1 MQQQG
6 RGAGGMQSDGWLFDV
21 YPLQDAMVV
30 WLYQDDGTLLRLE
43 DRFRPRLYARGPRE
57 DLRRLARAALRTGLC
72 SRCLVTHAQEFWS
85 GEMVSV
91 VALEVA
97 DYGRLP
103 RLLRRLPEFEPRL
116 TFYNCDLPLAQYYL
130 YDRGLFPFGRCVIAH
145 EGETILQIRACET
158 DAVRDYAIP
167 DLRIVELQLTHDP
180 LIPLHRGN
188 TLVVTIDGL
197 SSECTTHDPGELIC
211 QINDVLERHDPDLI
225 LTDDG
230 DTAIFPQLLRLA
242 RRVGVRLAL
251 DRERMPVERRIV
263 TEGRSF
269 FTYGRMIYHPPDYPL
284 YGRWHIDR
292 AHSFLFQEAG
302 FNGLVELARLAK
314 LPVQRVA
321 RASIG
326 TILTSMQ
333 LALAVQK
340 RLLIPWRKGEPERWK
355 TADLLLKVDKGGL
368 VFQPPVGAFEHV
380 AELDFSSMYPSIMA
394 IHNVSAETLFCRCC
408 QHPVVPEASYS
419 ICTRREGL
427 IPAVLK
433 PLLERRVWYKARVKE
448 GTLDPALAERYD
460 QCQRAIKWIGVTSF
474 GYLGYRN
481 ARFGRIES
489 HEAVTAFGREKL
501 LQAKE
506 ICEAHGYDLLHA
518 LTDSV
523 WIRQPGMTDEALL
536 ALCAEISAATG
547 VSMSLEG
554 RYRWIVFLPSKVRP
568 QLAVANRYFGVFW
581 DGTLK
586 ARGLAYRRHDVPVF
600 IQATQWLMLEQ
611 LAAAETLAGSEAC
624 LPQALEI
631 LREAWAQLAH
641 GQIPP
646 VQLLVEKTVSRDLEA
661 YHVETAPALALRQ
674 LRDSGIHLHPGERV
688 RYLIRDARSP
698 NKAERV
704 RAFPHL
710 GLDDGL
716 DVAQYQAMLLDAA
729 LELLV
734 PFGYDEATLRH
745 VMQSGRTGET
755 R

>member
-6 RGAGGMQSDGWLFDV
+6 RGAGGMQSHGWLFDV
-21 YPLQDAMVV
+21 YPLRDVMVV
-30 WLYQDDGTLLRLE
+30 WLYQDDGRLLRLE
-43 DRFRPRLYARGPRE
+43 DSFRPRLYARGPR
-57 DLRRLARAALRTGLC
+57 DALRRLARAALGTGMC
-72 SRCLVTHAQEFWS
+72 SRCFLTNEQEFWS

-91 VALEVA
+91 VALEVV
-97 DYGRLP
+97 DYTRLP
-103 RLLRRLPEFEPRL
+103 RLVRRLPEFEHRL

-130 YDRGLFPFGRCVIAH
+130 YSRGLFPFGRCAIEH
-145 EGETILQIRACET
+145 EGETILQIRVCET
-158 DAVRDYAIP
+158 DAARDYPIP
-167 DLRIVELQLTHDP
+167 DLRILELQLTHDP

-197 SSECTTHDPGELIC
+197 SYECTTHDPGELLS
-211 QINDVLERHDPDLI
+211 QINGFLERHDPDLI
-225 LTDDG
+225 LTDYG

-242 RRVGVRLAL
+242 RRVRVRLAL
-251 DRERMPVERRIV
+251 DRERTPVERHIV

-269 FTYGRMIYHPPDYPL
+269 FTYGKMIYHPPDYPL

-326 TILTSMQ
+326 AILTSMQ
-333 LALAVQK
+333 LALAVHK

-355 TADLLLKVDKGGL
+355 TADLQLKVDKGGL
-368 VFQPPVGAFEHV
+368 VFQPLVGAFEHV

-394 IHNVSAETLFCRCC
+394 IHNVSAETLCCRCC
-408 QHPVVPEASYS
+408 DNPVVPEAGYS

-427 IPAVLK
+427 IPTLLR
-433 PLLERRVWYKARVKE
+433 PLLERRAWYKTRVKE
-448 GTLDPALAERYD
+448 GVLAPELAERYD
-460 QCQRAIKWIGVTSF
+460 HCQRAIKWIGVTSF

-506 ICEAHGYDLLHA
+506 ICEAHGYELLHA

-523 WIRQPGMTDEALL
+523 WIRKPGLMDEELL
-536 ALCAEISAATG
+536 ALCTEISAATG
-547 VSMSLEG
+547 VTMSLESG
-554 RYRWIVFLPSKVRP
+554 YRWIVFLPSKVRP
-568 QLAVANRYFGVFW
+568 QLAVANRYFGVFA

-600 IQATQWLMLEQ
+600 VQATQWLMLEQ
-611 LAAAETLAGSEAC
+611 LAEAETLADCARRI
-624 LPQALEI
+624 PDALEI
-631 LREAWAQLAH
+631 LREAWQQLAR
-641 GQIPP
+641 GQIPH
-646 VQLLVEKTVSRDLEA
+646 VQLLVAKTVSREA
-661 YHVETAPALALRQ
+661 ENYQVQHATVLAMRQ
-674 LRDSGIHLHPGERV
+674 LDDMGIHLHPGERV
-688 RYLIRDARSP
+688 RYLIRDARSL

-704 RAFPHL
+704 RAYPSL
-710 GLDDGL
+710 SPDDRI
-716 DVAQYQAMLLDAA
+716 DCAAYQAMLLDAA

-734 PFGYDEATLRH
+734 PFGYDEGTLRAA
-745 VMQSGRTGET
+745 MA
-755 R
+755 